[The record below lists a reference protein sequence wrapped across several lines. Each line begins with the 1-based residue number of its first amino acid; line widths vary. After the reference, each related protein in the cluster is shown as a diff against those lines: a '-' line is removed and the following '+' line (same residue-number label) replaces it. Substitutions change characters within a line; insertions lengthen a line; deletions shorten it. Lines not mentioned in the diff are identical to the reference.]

1 VEGHVDRVPA
11 GPGAQ
16 LGEEGKPIGS
26 PVLAGGEEPA
36 AEKAGRPHGLAGD
49 GLEVCVSCEPE
60 GGDLGPG
67 NGRAA
72 QREQGYQRGSA
83 HDVLPMVTPG
93 GASRRFAG
101 RITDR
106 SLRVEE
112 GKSGGNARQGRGRV
126 GLMQPFSAFAASK
139 SVTAGSSPPS
149 RVKPILFVARRDR

>member
-1 VEGHVDRVPA
+1 AKGDAVEGHVDRVPA

-16 LGEEGKPIGS
+16 LGEKSQPIGS
-26 PVLAGGEEPA
+26 PVLAGGEELA
-36 AEKAGRPHGLAGD
+36 AKEAGRAYGLADD
-49 GLEVCVSCEPE
+49 GFKVRVSCELE

-72 QREQGYQRGSA
+72 QQEQGYQRGSA

-106 SLRVEE
+106 SLRMKE
-112 GKSGGNARQGRGRV
+112 GKSGGKARQEHGPVGR
-126 GLMQPFSAFAASK
+126 MQPFRRFEASK
-139 SVTAGSSPPS
+139 SVTAGSSPASPG
-149 RVKPILFVARRDR
+149 